1 MVKGSIMSPFNIS
14 ISGHLM
20 STPYLTSPDL
30 VQCEVTLP
38 GTPYKEIIYK
48 QFQIEQTNNNNN
60 NSVTMASDCQL
71 RHRVTVITVW
81 IVISIHVHVYSCF
94 SKLL

>member
-1 MVKGSIMSPFNIS
+1 MGTLSLSSLYLIS
-14 ISGHLM
+14 IPDHMM

-48 QFQIEQTNNNNN
+48 QFQIEQTNNNN
-60 NSVTMASDCQL
+60 SVTMASDCQL
-71 RHRVTVITVW
+71 RHGVTVITLW
-81 IVISIHVHVYSCF
+81 IVIIIHVHVYSCF
-94 SKLL
+94 S